1 MKKLI
6 VMAMVLVFCLV
17 GSVQA
22 QKKTSEVNLVDLVS
36 RKIVTLKESPS
47 GNGSKNFLIIE
58 VPLSWWKKQT
68 KATKESVV
76 RQGIWLSK
84 AQRRSVI
91 HGVYVASRANKK
103 WLAYGD
109 PNSEKIDVE

>member
-6 VMAMVLVFCLV
+6 VIAMVLVFCLV

-47 GNGSKNFLIIE
+47 GHGSKNFLIIE

-91 HGVYVASRANKK
+91 HGVYVANNANKK

-109 PNSEKIDVE
+109 TNSEKIDVE